1 MMSSTRGGGG
11 GGGDDQPRQCYRGVR
26 RRPWG
31 KFAAE
36 IRDPSRAQGTRS
48 WLGTYDT
55 AEQAA
60 LAYDRAALEIRGS
73 RALLNFPAM
82 AANALSDPAGQS
94 HYFYSS
100 IKDLI
105 SSSSNNASNNV
116 SITFS
121 D

>member
-1 MMSSTRGGGG
+1 
-11 GGGDDQPRQCYRGVR
+11 VR

-105 SSSSNNASNNV
+105 SSSSSSSNNNNASNNAT
-116 SITFS
+116 ITFS

>member
-1 MMSSTRGGGG
+1 ML
-11 GGGDDQPRQCYRGVR
+11 PRSETTTVG
-26 RRPWG
+26 
-31 KFAAE
+31 E
-36 IRDPSRAQGTRS
+36 IRSGDSRSKPGAGHAQGTRS

-105 SSSSNNASNNV
+105 SSSNINNNNNSNKA